1 MPPVGF
7 AVLGLGTLAQTAILP
22 AFRNVQTAKL
32 VALVSRDIEKAR
44 RLGKVHG
51 AAFSYDS
58 LDECLDNPQVEAV
71 YIVSPPGKH
80 FEEVK
85 AVARAGRHVLCE
97 KPLAVTAP
105 EAAEM
110 VAMCA
115 RQSVLL
121 MTAYR
126 KCFEPSTLFIRDLI
140 VSGRLGDLKILHTSF
155 SERHA
160 GPQTSP
166 PWILD
171 RQLAGGGPLM
181 DLGIYCV
188 HTARWLAGEI
198 PTSVSAFQWTHN
210 PSLFRE
216 VEEGIAFS
224 MYFPSG
230 LVAQASTCFSAAL
243 TSMLHLEGTL
253 GSVSLTPAF
262 PYEHVRVLNARFGN
276 ELVHKEFPVVD
287 EFGPQIDAFSQAVR
301 GGPRPPSCGRDGY
314 VDMAIIEAIY
324 GAAQAGIPQAV
335 KLQGDAKL

>member
-1 MPPVGF
+1 MYIATPPGAHLQEV
-7 AVLGLGTLAQTAILP
+7 TA
-22 AFRNVQTAKL
+22 
-32 VALVSRDIEKAR
+32 VAL
-44 RLGKVHG
+44 
-51 AAFSYDS
+51 
-58 LDECLDNPQVEAV
+58 
-71 YIVSPPGKH
+71 
-80 FEEVK
+80 
-85 AVARAGRHVLCE
+85 AGRHVLCE

-110 VAMCA
+110 VATCA

-126 KCFEPSTLFIRDLI
+126 KCFEPSMVFMRDLI
-140 VSGRLGDLKILHTSF
+140 LSGRVGALKILHASF

-160 GPQTSP
+160 RPQTSP

-171 RQLAGGGPLM
+171 RRLAGGGPLM

-188 HTARWLAGEI
+188 HAARWLAGEI
-198 PTSVSAFQWTHN
+198 PSSVSAFQWTHDR
-210 PSLFRE
+210 SLFRE

-230 LVAQASTCFSAAL
+230 MVAQASTCYSAAL
-243 TSMLHLEGTL
+243 SSMLYLEGTL

-287 EFGPQIDAFSQAVR
+287 EFRPQIEAFSQAIR
-301 GGPRPPSCGRDGY
+301 GGAIPPSCGRDGY

-324 GAAQAGIPQAV
+324 SAAQTGVPQAV
-335 KLQGDAKL
+335 KLHCDGEI

>member
-1 MPPVGF
+1 
-7 AVLGLGTLAQTAILP
+7 
-22 AFRNVQTAKL
+22 
-32 VALVSRDIEKAR
+32 
-44 RLGKVHG
+44 
-51 AAFSYDS
+51 
-58 LDECLDNPQVEAV
+58 
-71 YIVSPPGKH
+71 
-80 FEEVK
+80 
-85 AVARAGRHVLCE
+85 VARAGRHVLCE

-110 VAMCA
+110 VATCA

-126 KCFEPSTLFIRDLI
+126 KCFEPSTVFIRDLI
-140 VSGRLGDLKILHTSF
+140 LSGRLGTLKILHSSF

-160 GPQTSP
+160 RPQTSP

-171 RQLAGGGPLM
+171 RRLAGGGPLM
-181 DLGIYCV
+181 DLGVYCI
-188 HTARWLAGEI
+188 HAARWLTGEI
-198 PTSVSAFQWTHN
+198 PTSVSAFQWTHDR
-210 PSLFRE
+210 SLFRE

-230 LVAQASTCFSAAL
+230 LVAQASTCYSAAL
-243 TSMLHLEGTL
+243 NSMLYLEGTL

-262 PYEHVRVLNARFGN
+262 PYEHVRVLNARLGD
-276 ELVHKEFPVVD
+276 ELVHREFPVVD

-324 GAAQAGIPQAV
+324 GAAQSGILQAV
-335 KLQGDAKL
+335 NLQGDAKN

>member
-1 MPPVGF
+1 VG
-7 AVLGLGTLAQTAILP
+7 
-22 AFRNVQTAKL
+22 
-32 VALVSRDIEKAR
+32 LVSRDVEKAR
-44 RLGKVHG
+44 RLAKVHG
-51 AAFSYDS
+51 APFSYDS

-71 YIVSPPGKH
+71 YIATPPGNH
-80 FEEVK
+80 LQEVK
-85 AVARAGRHVLCE
+85 TVARAGRHVLCE
-97 KPLAVTAP
+97 KPLAVTAQQ
-105 EAAEM
+105 AAEM
-110 VAMCA
+110 VAACA
-115 RQSVLL
+115 SQSVLL

-126 KCFEPSTLFIRDLI
+126 KCFEPSTVFIRDLI
-140 VSGRLGDLKILHTSF
+140 VSDRLGALKILHTAF

-160 GPQTSP
+160 GPETSP

-181 DLGIYCV
+181 DLGIYCI

-198 PTSVSAFQWTHN
+198 PTSVSAFQWTHD

-243 TSMLHLEGTL
+243 SSMLYLEGTR
-253 GSVSLTPAF
+253 GSVTLSPAF
-262 PYEHVRVLNARFGN
+262 PYEHVRVLNARLGN
-276 ELVHKEFPVVD
+276 ELVKKEFPVVD

-324 GAAQAGIPQAV
+324 VAAQAGIPQAV
-335 KLQGDAKL
+335 KLQGGDAKI